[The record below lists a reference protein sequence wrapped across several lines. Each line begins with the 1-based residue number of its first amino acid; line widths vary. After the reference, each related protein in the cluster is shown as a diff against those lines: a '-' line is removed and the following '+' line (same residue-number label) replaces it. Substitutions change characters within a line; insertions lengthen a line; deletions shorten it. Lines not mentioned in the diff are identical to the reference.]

1 MMDTER
7 YIYSHTQ
14 VYCAN
19 CECLAIEE
27 FTFFIFNLQISVL
40 ILQFV
45 FYSILSVQMLQFV
58 LILYYIMLGLY
69 YKPNK

>member
-45 FYSILSVQMLQFV
+45 FYSFLSCLFKCFS
-58 LILYYIMLGLY
+58 LFCFDIILYYVRPIL
-69 YKPNK
+69 

>member
-7 YIYSHTQ
+7 YIYSHMQ

-19 CECLAIEE
+19 CECLDSYRRIH
-27 FTFFIFNLQISVL
+27 FFIFNLQISVL

-45 FYSILSVQMLQFV
+45 FYSILFYPICLNASVCFDI
-58 LILYYIMLGLY
+58 ILYYVRPIL
-69 YKPNK
+69 